1 MNRDE
6 IPPHRITTP
15 SSRIDWAALPVAIPE
30 RAQRWPRRGR
40 PGRAGV
46 SAFGFTGSNAHV
58 LVEQAPAV
66 TPAPLRPPA
75 GASFVLPVTAASQ
88 TALRAAAA
96 RMASRLRRG
105 PAEVA
110 DIAFTAVYQCSWL
123 DHRAV
128 VAGDSAASLAEALEA
143 VAAGDPHPRARLGV
157 SESEQPV
164 EATAWYGDERSALA
178 AAALL
183 AAGGEPAGPAVP
195 RPPVSLP
202 SYPWDRRRYWLS
214 AGSTAPLAAGA
225 EGTARTAQDAEGP
238 GRTFTVT
245 WQPVQP
251 PAPALVVRGSWIVI
265 GAGRWADDV
274 ARSIG
279 EQGHR
284 IVRATAEQDPGDWA
298 ATLTRLASD
307 LPDCRGVL
315 LVAAAGGGAPGAAGS
330 SPDVPAALALGQAM
344 ASMPRALGRLW
355 FLTRGAHDPVA
366 GTSVRPAHAALW
378 ELGRVLAM
386 ELPGRWGGL
395 LDVYGEAA
403 SVSAALHA
411 ADLDDQVCVRDGQ
424 WYAAR
429 LTEPGRGMPG
439 DAGPGDGGPVRADA
453 ELWHVVIGG
462 DAAGVA
468 VHALARRGARKLLLA
483 GDVTGPGDDSGIRVE
498 RCGLDDLDD
507 RLADLGPLGEVIAVA
522 APLPTT
528 TLATTTQAV
537 AAGALADAVRLASL
551 CEIAALREPRSITL
565 VTSAAPSWG
574 SVGTAPG
581 AAATGW
587 LAGWART
594 ARAVPARVVAL
605 MPRAGTG
612 ELSEAHRGLFE
623 ESGLRLLTA
632 QDSADAL
639 ARAMTCGPAER
650 HVADVD
656 LSRYVRLCQELA
668 PRGFLTALE
677 VADAGAPLY
686 DELIALSP
694 DKRLS
699 RLTEHAAAVVADVLG
714 AEPGSLDPVAGFFD
728 LGMDSVMALR
738 VRVRLEKDLAVELP
752 ATLTFEYPTAAALAA
767 HLASL
772 VPAAGPQDEEGMPE
786 EWADATDDDLMRA
799 LDAAMAAAEQDLA
812 QGKTIQ

>member
-1 MNRDE
+1 
-6 IPPHRITTP
+6 
-15 SSRIDWAALPVAIPE
+15 
-30 RAQRWPRRGR
+30 
-40 PGRAGV
+40 
-46 SAFGFTGSNAHV
+46 
-58 LVEQAPAV
+58 
-66 TPAPLRPPA
+66 
-75 GASFVLPVTAASQ
+75 
-88 TALRAAAA
+88 
-96 RMASRLRRG
+96 
-105 PAEVA
+105 
-110 DIAFTAVYQCSWL
+110 
-123 DHRAV
+123 
-128 VAGDSAASLAEALEA
+128 
-143 VAAGDPHPRARLGV
+143 
-157 SESEQPV
+157 
-164 EATAWYGDERSALA
+164 
-178 AAALL
+178 
-183 AAGGEPAGPAVP
+183 
-195 RPPVSLP
+195 VSLP
-202 SYPWDRRRYWLS
+202 PYPWERQRYWLS
-214 AGSTAPLAAGA
+214 AGSGGTLSAGA
-225 EGTARTAQDAEGP
+225 DVTAGTGQEAEGP
-238 GRTFTVT
+238 GRAFAVT

-251 PAPALVVRGSWIVI
+251 PAPGRMARGSWIVI

-279 EQGHR
+279 ERGHR
-284 IVRATAEQDPGDWA
+284 IVRATAEQDGGDWA
-298 ATLTRLASD
+298 ATLARLAGN

-315 LVAAAGGGAPGAAGS
+315 FAASTGGVPGATGP

-386 ELPGRWGGL
+386 EMPGRWGGL
-395 LDVYGEAA
+395 LDVYGDPA

-411 ADLDDQVCVRDGQ
+411 SNLDDQVCVRDGQ

-429 LTEPGRGMPG
+429 LTRPGTVMPG
-439 DAGPGDGGPVRADA
+439 DARPGDGGVLPEADA
-453 ELWHVVIGG
+453 ERWHVVIGG
-462 DAAGVA
+462 EAADVA
-468 VHALARRGARKLLLA
+468 VHALARRGARRLLLA
-483 GDVTGPGDDSGIRVE
+483 GDVAGPVDDSGIRVE

-528 TLATTTQAV
+528 ALAATTQAV
-537 AAGALADAVRLASL
+537 VSGALADAARLASM
-551 CEIAALREPRSITL
+551 CEIAALRGPRAITL

-581 AAATGW
+581 AAAVGW
-587 LAGWART
+587 LAAWARKD
-594 ARAVPARVVAL
+594 RAVPVRVVGL

-612 ELSEAHRGLFE
+612 ELSAAHRGLFE

-632 QDSADAL
+632 ADSADAL
-639 ARAMTCGPAER
+639 SRALTGGPAER
-650 HVADVD
+650 HIADVD

-668 PRGFLTALE
+668 PRGFLTSLE
-677 VADAGAPLY
+677 VAEADAPLY

-694 DKRLS
+694 DKRLR
-699 RLTEHAAAVVADVLG
+699 RLTEHVADVIAEVLG

-738 VRVRLEKDLAVELP
+738 VRVRLESDLAVELP

-767 HLASL
+767 HLAVL
-772 VPAAGPQDEEGMPE
+772 VPAGDLEEEDGMPE
-786 EWADATDDDLMRA
+786 GWADATDDDLMRA